1 MLKLIEKLC
10 AACGPSG
17 AEDAVKDIIKEEI
30 SSLDEVQED
39 ALGNLILHRPG
50 AGESVMFVAHMDEE
64 GFLITHIEQDGTLRF
79 AGDFDA
85 KQSINALV
93 VLENGVRGI
102 LRGKGEKL
110 TDWHIDIGAKN
121 LEMAETMAEVGMMG
135 SFDSAFFVQGTQ
147 IFGKALSSRISCA
160 VLIDLAKQDSPKDRY
175 FAFCVQE
182 NLGQRGS
189 YVLTHQKQPDVV
201 IAVGGAPNCKLGKGV
216 GIKVRDKSGTSHHQ
230 VRNRLKKT
238 AQKMGI
244 DHQMDISETGG
255 IAALQQSGTLA
266 GAVGVPILHFGTPV
280 QCADQSDI
288 EACKKLLR
296 TIYH

>member
-10 AACGPSG
+10 GACGPSG

-30 SSLDEVQED
+30 SGLGEVQED

-50 AGESVMFVAHMDEE
+50 AEESVMFVAHMDEE
-64 GFLITHIEQDGTLRF
+64 GFLITHVEQDGTLRF

-85 KQSINALV
+85 KQSANAPV

-110 TDWHIDIGAKN
+110 ADWHIDIGAKDQK
-121 LEMAETMAEVGMMG
+121 MAESMADVGMMG
-135 SFDSAFFVQGTQ
+135 GFDSAFFVQGTR
-147 IFGKALSSRISCA
+147 IFGKALASRISCA
-160 VLIDLAKQDSPKDRY
+160 VLINLAKQDSSQDRY

-189 YVLTHQKQPDVV
+189 YVLTHQKQPGVV
-201 IAVGGAPNCKLGKGV
+201 IAVGSAPNCKLGKGA
-216 GIKVRDKSGTSHHQ
+216 GIKVRDKSGTTHHQ
-230 VRNRLKKT
+230 VRNHLKQV

-255 IAALQQSGTLA
+255 IAALQNSGILA
-266 GAVGVPILHFGTPV
+266 GAIGIPMRHLNTPV
-280 QCADQSDI
+280 QCADQADI
-288 EACKKLLR
+288 EACAKLLR
-296 TIYH
+296 AIYH